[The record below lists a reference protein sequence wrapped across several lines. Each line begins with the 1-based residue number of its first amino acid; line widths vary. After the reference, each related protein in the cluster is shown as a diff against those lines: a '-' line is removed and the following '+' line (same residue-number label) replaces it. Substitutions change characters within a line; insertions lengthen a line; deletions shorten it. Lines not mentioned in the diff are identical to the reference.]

1 MRWVYDALPPRPR
14 LRWLLMTV
22 RLSTSNFAG
31 TARTLVAVG
40 TVRLASMFATT
51 RDAAPRRGRR
61 SPVVGG
67 GAGCSAAAAAAAV
80 GWAGAGR
87 AAGAAGAGFSG
98 AGAGGVA
105 AFAVVVADPV
115 APLVAPGT

>member
-51 RDAAPRRGRR
+51 REAAPRRGRR
-61 SPVVGG
+61 SPVVVG

-80 GWAGAGR
+80 GWAGAGC
-87 AAGAAGAGFSG
+87 AAGAGFSG

>member
-14 LRWLLMTV
+14 LRCLLMTV

-67 GAGCSAAAAAAAV
+67 AGCSAAAAAAAV
-80 GWAGAGR
+80 GWAGAGC

-115 APLVAPGT
+115 A